1 MRIDNIVI
9 STQHTE
15 DVSLD
20 KIREDIINEVIKKVI
35 DPALIDEETKIYV
48 NPTGKFVVGGPKGD
62 SGLTGRKIIVDTYG
76 GYSKSGGGAF
86 SGKDPTKVDRS
97 AAYMARYAA
106 KNMVAA
112 GLCDKLEIG
121 ISYAI
126 GVAHPLSIYVDSFGT
141 GKYEDERLLE
151 IVKENFDFRP
161 QAIIDNLDLLR
172 PIIKIPQAM
181 DILEEII
188 RNLLGK
194 PLISLISLKNIR
206 RKNGKS

>member
-1 MRIDNIVI
+1 
-9 STQHTE
+9 
-15 DVSLD
+15 
-20 KIREDIINEVIKKVI
+20 
-35 DPALIDEETKIYV
+35 
-48 NPTGKFVVGGPKGD
+48 
-62 SGLTGRKIIVDTYG
+62 
-76 GYSKSGGGAF
+76 
-86 SGKDPTKVDRS
+86 
-97 AAYMARYAA
+97 MARHAA

-172 PIIKIPQAM
+172 PIYKNTASYGHFG
-181 DILEEII
+181 
-188 RNLLGK
+188 RNNPEFTWEALDKLDK
-194 PLISLISLKNIR
+194 LK
-206 RKNGKS
+206 KY